1 MIMTICVVFSSYAN
15 KNLYS
20 DTQITLD
27 LKNTSII
34 GVLDYIES
42 KTELRFIFDSEI
54 YDLNEKVSLSIKN
67 KSLDET
73 LFTLFGSKVIYQLKE
88 NLVFLKQ
95 IIEKDTSAKL
105 VISNKEDEEE
115 IQSPVTGV
123 IVDMDGTPLPGVNV
137 FIKGTS
143 IGTATDFDGNYSISA
158 NTGDVLIFSFVGFK
172 NQEVII
178 GDQQNIDISMVAD
191 YANLDEVV
199 ITGYGSTAKKDLV
212 SSISKSK
219 GMFLLI
225 NLSLELTICFKEELQ
240 E

>member
-1 MIMTICVVFSSYAN
+1 MAICMVFSSYAN

-20 DTQITLD
+20 DTEITLD
-27 LKNTSII
+27 LKNTTII

-42 KTELRFIFDSEI
+42 TTELRFIFDSEI
-54 YDLNEKVSLSIKN
+54 YDLNERVSLSLKN

-73 LFTLFGSKVIYQLKE
+73 LSTLFGSKVIYQLKE

-95 IIEKDTSAKL
+95 IIDKDISAKL
-105 VISNKEDEEE
+105 VISNEEDEEE

-158 NTGDVLIFSFVGFK
+158 NTGDVLIF
-172 NQEVII
+172 
-178 GDQQNIDISMVAD
+178 
-191 YANLDEVV
+191 
-199 ITGYGSTAKKDLV
+199 
-212 SSISKSK
+212 
-219 GMFLLI
+219 LL
-225 NLSLELTICFKEELQ
+225 
-240 E
+240 